1 MARGAAQ
8 EVLEIADAGDFHLN
22 MPHRVLAI
30 LAWRDGDFAAAADH
44 AASAAFLIRDQGDR
58 YVQAASVRQLATLIG
73 TVDAPLA
80 AELLGIADGLVPEVA
95 SSHVTKSPVNICRA
109 ELDAALDPEELA
121 GLVERGRRSDSRMAY
136 ATVDGHS
143 SACAEAGSG
152 PAQACLMSAAD
163 LVPSV
168 EPGAGRGV

>member
-1 MARGAAQ
+1 MRRRLAARPKRSWRSPTR
-8 EVLEIADAGDFHLN
+8 GDFHLN

-80 AELLGIADGLVPEVA
+80 AELLGIADALVPEVRVIA
-95 SSHVTKSPVNICRA
+95 RDEIAGERLRA
-109 ELDAALDPEELA
+109 DLDTALDPEELA

-136 ATVDGHS
+136 ATVER
-143 SACAEAGSG
+143 A
-152 PAQACLMSAAD
+152 LRR
-163 LVPSV
+163 VRR
-168 EPGAGRGV
+168 GR